1 MTSFCTDQ
9 GLVSKIITNIYKQI
23 VPEYNTHLIQE
34 GAANMDSDAI
44 AKTDARAISIGEY
57 FTTPENT
64 GDILA
69 EIQKE
74 YNKHL
79 NEYTSNYRALST
91 VPENEKD
98 EIYEKIKKS
107 NQDMIDISQKLYDEI
122 TKTQNRLRNKITQT
136 NENKMKMKKTNLQEN
151 NIEDIQPNINKNVD
165 NSLQVQYAYSRYI
178 FWMVITCIL
187 ICCSIVA
194 ALNIRLPGMNGKFK
208 YIYLVGLLFL
218 IWFLLSTIW
227 IKFQQNLNSL

>member
-44 AKTDARAISIGEY
+44 AKADARAISIGEY

-74 YNKHL
+74 YNKPDCKWAFSGFANWDGKDHYDKKVPIWADKTLEGRNLLSSPTVVSFL
-79 NEYTSNYRALST
+79 NEC
-91 VPENEKD
+91 KD
-98 EIYEKIKKS
+98 LPIKKRS
-107 NQDMIDISQKLYDEI
+107 GPGK
-122 TKTQNRLRNKITQT
+122 
-136 NENKMKMKKTNLQEN
+136 NEVEGYKMMSHDL
-151 NIEDIQPNINKNVD
+151 
-165 NSLQVQYAYSRYI
+165 
-178 FWMVITCIL
+178 
-187 ICCSIVA
+187 
-194 ALNIRLPGMNGKFK
+194 LPEPRPK
-208 YIYLVGLLFL
+208 
-218 IWFLLSTIW
+218 
-227 IKFQQNLNSL
+227 